1 MERPH
6 AIVTGFQ
13 FREMLIRQQWILAQS
28 QYYGVDPAY
37 GVVQAAHQHAI
48 ITYAVRVSQVFYD
61 VLVLSHHGI

>member
-1 MERPH
+1 MERSH

-13 FREMLIRQQWILAQS
+13 FREILIRQQWILAKP

-37 GVVQAAHQHAI
+37 GVVKAAHQHAI
-48 ITYAVRVSQVFYD
+48 VADAVRMSQVFYD